1 MPEMLPDNMRHL
13 FNVEKNG
20 TIVMSGQYFD
30 SPSDLARETA
40 YKVFYSPD
48 KQQEL
53 LLSSMLEQRHQ
64 LATLCGYSSFSERA
78 VTHSLAQS
86 PHNINSFL
94 HSLAAKLPSRLD
106 LEYKVMRQMKNSSA
120 TSGRDLSAWDVP
132 FLTSLAKHT
141 WFSLDLENVSQY
153 FSLGV
158 AMEGL
163 NDLFQCLYG
172 VELVVSA
179 DWSVV

>member
-1 MPEMLPDNMRHL
+1 MLPENMRHL

-64 LATLCGYSSFSERA
+64 LADIIPASVKGQYAEYIQIYKYS
-78 VTHSLAQS
+78 
-86 PHNINSFL
+86 NI
-94 HSLAAKLPSRLD
+94 
-106 LEYKVMRQMKNSSA
+106 
-120 TSGRDLSAWDVP
+120 
-132 FLTSLAKHT
+132 
-141 WFSLDLENVSQY
+141 
-153 FSLGV
+153 
-158 AMEGL
+158 
-163 NDLFQCLYG
+163 CI
-172 VELVVSA
+172 
-179 DWSVV
+179 